1 MKLPVFV
8 AVSFFS
14 LVAFQA
20 EAGSPVASEMS
31 AARKARPMH
40 YYVSYPWWW
49 HPPHVARVQT
59 NYVKWHNT
67 YYEGGYDAPQPAG
80 VVGYT
85 VIGPLWW

>member
-1 MKLPVFV
+1 MRVLIIAAALLFGANPVF
-8 AVSFFS
+8 A
-14 LVAFQA
+14 AQR
-20 EAGSPVASEMS
+20 ASDASDIS
-31 AARKARPMH
+31 AARKVRAMH
-40 YYVSYPWWW
+40 YYAPYPWWW
-49 HPPHVARVQT
+49 HPPHLARVQT

>member
-31 AARKARPMH
+31 AARKARLMH
-40 YYVSYPWWW
+40 YEARYPWWW
-49 HPPHVARVQT
+49 HPPHGYRVRT
-59 NYVKWHNT
+59 NYVKWNNMS
-67 YYEGGYDAPQPAG
+67 YEGGYDAPQPAG